1 LTRRRVTTRE
11 AAEVLGISIEA
22 VRKRIERGQLDHDRE
37 DNRVYVYMDDDR
49 TKSGR
54 DVEGEEA
61 NALVE
66 TLREQVAYLR
76 GVIATRDQE
85 LALRAEEVRRRDAA
99 LEREQQLTAF
109 FAERLRE
116 IEAPRG
122 EPRDA
127 PEAREDAPQSPP
139 SPGPAGTTAD
149 AGEGQE
155 TAADATDRGNVR
167 GDHSEAQEAQEER
180 VAWHKKW
187 EHRLLLVLIA
197 IVSLSA
203 LLYLALPVLSP

>member
-1 LTRRRVTTRE
+1 VTTRE

-22 VRKRIERGQLDHDRE
+22 VRKRIERGQLDHERE
-37 DNRVYVYMDDDR
+37 DNRVYVYLDDDQTR
-49 TKSGR
+49 SGR
-54 DVEGEEA
+54 NVEGEEA

-116 IEAPRG
+116 IEAPR
-122 EPRDA
+122 
-127 PEAREDAPQSPP
+127 EDAPQSPP
-139 SPGPAGTTAD
+139 SPGPTPTAPD
-149 AGEGQE
+149 AGKGPE
-155 TAADATDRGNVR
+155 TGVDATDRDDVPGAQ
-167 GDHSEAQEAQEER
+167 GDAQEER
-180 VAWHKKW
+180 LAWHKKW

-197 IVSLSA
+197 AVGVSA
-203 LLYLALPVLSP
+203 VLYVAVTMLSP

>member
-1 LTRRRVTTRE
+1 VTTRE

-22 VRKRIERGQLDHDRE
+22 VRKRIERGQLAHERE
-37 DNRVYVYMDDDR
+37 DNRVYVYLDDDR
-49 TKSGR
+49 TESGR

-116 IEAPRG
+116 IDAPRG
-122 EPRDA
+122 EPYDA
-127 PEAREDAPQSPP
+127 PEGREDAPQSPVR
-139 SPGPAGTTAD
+139 PGPAGTTVD

-155 TAADATDRGNVR
+155 TVADATDRGDVPS
-167 GDHSEAQEAQEER
+167 DHSESQEAQER
-180 VAWHKKW
+180 LAWHKKW
-187 EHRLLLVLIA
+187 EHRLLLVLGA
-197 IVSLSA
+197 IVGVSA
-203 LLYLALPVLSP
+203 LLYVVIAMLSP